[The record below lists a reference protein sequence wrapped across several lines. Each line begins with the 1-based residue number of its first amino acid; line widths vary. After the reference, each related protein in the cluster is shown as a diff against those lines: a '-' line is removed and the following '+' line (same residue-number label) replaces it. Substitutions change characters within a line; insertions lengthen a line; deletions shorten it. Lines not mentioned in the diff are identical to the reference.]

1 MLKNFQIGVCALCMC
16 NSLMVLTFKEPILQI
31 RLKQQNLEVWQVG
44 LVFGIDTTMYT
55 VSSLALNMISEK
67 KKNFMKLI
75 AAS

>member
-1 MLKNFQIGVCALCMC
+1 MI
-16 NSLMVLTFKEPILQI
+16 LTFKEPILQI
-31 RLKQQNLEVWQVG
+31 RLEEENLPVWNVG

-55 VSSLALNMISEK
+55 ITSLALNMVPEN